1 MTALVIVESPNKV
14 RSIAGYLGDGFVVDS
29 SVGHIRD
36 LPDTKRNPVPAKYK
50 GEPWVRLGVDIDDG
64 FKPYYF
70 VSTDKK
76 QQMAKLKKLLASADE
91 LILATDEDREG
102 EAIAWHLFDE
112 LKPKVPVKRIVF
124 NEITKGAILAAM
136 ESPRDIDMDLV
147 DAQETRRILDR
158 IYGFEVSPV
167 LWRKIGQGTSAGR
180 VQSVALRLVVER
192 ERQRLAFRSAS
203 YWDLTA
209 TLAADGH
216 AFDADLV
223 SVDGQKLATG
233 KSFDDSGALTTAS
246 LKGNVVALDQQKAEA
261 LAAAAQDQTVTVS
274 SVEAKPYTRN
284 PVPPFRTTTMQ
295 QDASRKWGWSAA
307 RTMQVAQRLYEGGH
321 ITYMR
326 TDSITLSQTALKAA
340 GQQVRELYGPEYH
353 REQQYAGKVKNAQEA
368 HEAIRPAGETFRTP
382 DQTGLSGDEAKLY
395 RRIWK
400 RTVASQMM
408 PAKGETVSA
417 KFALTATSGEQLE
430 FSASGTTI
438 TFKGWL
444 KAYTE
449 ATEVV
454 EDAPAA
460 DAVDDT
466 STTLPPLTEG
476 QALDV
481 AGIVAE
487 GHDTKPP
494 ARYTEATLI
503 AELEK
508 REIGRPSTYASIM
521 STLLNRGYVWKK
533 GTALVP
539 AWIAFNIVRLLEAH
553 FSRLVDYGFTAELE
567 QVLDDIANGREDRIP
582 VLESFWT
589 GEGPGNTGLKRL
601 LDNLPDIDARAMAT
615 FPVGE
620 DPDTG
625 HVINVRVGRYG
636 PYLEGPPLLPGDGGE
651 VVPTR
656 ANIPE
661 DLPPDELTL
670 DMAKEL
676 LANPAGQDKMLGTHP
691 ETGLDLVAKN
701 GRFGPYVTEVLPE
714 DAPKSAKPRTA
725 SLFKSMTLD
734 SIGIDDAV
742 KLLTL
747 PRVVGTDV
755 DGVEITAQNGRYGP
769 YLKKGTDSRSLES
782 EDQLL
787 TLTEEEARAIYAQP
801 KTYGRRAAAAPLKEL
816 GEDPV
821 SGKNIVVKD
830 GRFGLYVTD
839 GETNASLRKDDSL
852 EKLTA
857 ERAHELLAE
866 RRARGP
872 VKRTAKRPAKK
883 TAKKTAAKKS
893 AAKKSAAKK
902 TS

>member
-1 MTALVIVESPNKV
+1 MTTLVIVESPNKV

-102 EAIAWHLFDE
+102 EAIAWHLYDE
-112 LKPKVPVKRIVF
+112 LKPKVPVKRIAF

-136 ESPRDIDMDLV
+136 ENPRDIDMDLV

-192 ERQRLAFRSAS
+192 ERARIAFRSAS

-209 TLAADGH
+209 TLVGASEASFEAA
-216 AFDADLV
+216 LV

-233 KSFDDSGALTTAS
+233 KSFDETGALSA
-246 LKGNVVALDQQKAEA
+246 KNVIALDQTKAVA
-261 LAAAAQDQTVTVS
+261 LADAATGQPVKVS

-307 RTMQVAQRLYEGGH
+307 RTMQVAQRLYEGGY

-340 GQQVRELYGPEYH
+340 GIAVRELYGPEYH
-353 REQQYAGKVKNAQEA
+353 REQQYSGKVKNAQEA
-368 HEAIRPAGETFRTP
+368 HEAIRPAGESFRTP
-382 DQTGLSGDEAKLY
+382 DQTALSGDEAKLY
-395 RRIWK
+395 KRIWK

-417 KFALTATSGEQLE
+417 RFAINATSGEALE
-430 FSASGTTI
+430 FTASGTTI

-444 KAYTE
+444 KAYSE

-454 EDAPAA
+454 EDAE
-460 DAVDDT
+460 DQDDD
-466 STTLPPLTEG
+466 TTLPPLVEG
-476 QALDV
+476 QSLEL
-481 AGIVAE
+481 AGIAAE

-494 ARYTEATLI
+494 ARFTEATLI

-508 REIGRPSTYASIM
+508 REIGRPSTYAAIM

-539 AWIAFNIVRLLEAH
+539 AWIGFNIVRLLEAH
-553 FSRLVDYGFTAELE
+553 FSRLVDYSFTAELE
-567 QVLDDIANGREDRIP
+567 QVLDDIANGREDRVA

-589 GEGPGNTGLKRL
+589 GEGEGNTGLKRL
-601 LDNLPDIDARAMAT
+601 LENLPDIDARGMAT

-625 HVINVRVGRYG
+625 LTINVRVGRYG
-636 PYLEGPPLLPGDGGE
+636 PYVEGPPLLPGDGGE

-656 ANIPE
+656 GNIPE
-661 DLPPDELTL
+661 DMAPDELTL
-670 DMAKEL
+670 EKAKEL

-691 ETGLDLVAKN
+691 DTGLDLVAKN
-701 GRFGPYVTEVLPE
+701 GRFGPYVTELLPE
-714 DAPKSAKPRTA
+714 DAPKTAKPRTA
-725 SLFKSMTLD
+725 SLFKTMTLD
-734 SIGIDDAV
+734 SLGIDDAV

-755 DGVEITAQNGRYGP
+755 DGAEITAQNGRYGP
-769 YLKKGTDSRSLES
+769 YLKKGTDSRSLEA
-782 EDQLL
+782 EEQLL
-787 TLTEEEARAIYAQP
+787 SITEEQARAIYAQP
-801 KTYGRRAAAAPLKEL
+801 KTYGRRAAAAPLREL

-883 TAKKTAAKKS
+883 AAAKKTAAKKT
-893 AAKKSAAKK
+893 AAKKAAKK
-902 TS
+902 TAAKKTT

>member
-1 MTALVIVESPNKV
+1 
-14 RSIAGYLGDGFVVDS
+14 
-29 SVGHIRD
+29 
-36 LPDTKRNPVPAKYK
+36 
-50 GEPWVRLGVDIDDG
+50 
-64 FKPYYF
+64 
-70 VSTDKK
+70 
-76 QQMAKLKKLLASADE
+76 
-91 LILATDEDREG
+91 
-102 EAIAWHLFDE
+102 
-112 LKPKVPVKRIVF
+112 
-124 NEITKGAILAAM
+124 
-136 ESPRDIDMDLV
+136 
-147 DAQETRRILDR
+147 
-158 IYGFEVSPV
+158 
-167 LWRKIGQGTSAGR
+167 
-180 VQSVALRLVVER
+180 
-192 ERQRLAFRSAS
+192 
-203 YWDLTA
+203 
-209 TLAADGH
+209 
-216 AFDADLV
+216 
-223 SVDGQKLATG
+223 
-233 KSFDDSGALTTAS
+233 
-246 LKGNVVALDQQKAEA
+246 
-261 LAAAAQDQTVTVS
+261 
-274 SVEAKPYTRN
+274 VEAKPYTRN

-295 QDASRKWGWSAA
+295 QDASRKWGWSAS
-307 RTMQVAQRLYEGGH
+307 RTMQIAQRLYADGY

-326 TDSITLSQTALKAA
+326 TDSITLSQTALAAA
-340 GQQVRELYGPEYH
+340 GRTVRELYGAEYH
-353 REQQYAGKVKNAQEA
+353 REQQYASKVKNAQEA

-382 DQTGLSGDEAKLY
+382 EQTGLSGDDLKLY

-430 FSASGTTI
+430 FTASGTTI

-444 KAYTE
+444 KAYSE

-454 EDAPAA
+454 EDAE
-460 DAVDDT
+460 DDEK
-466 STTLPPLTEG
+466 STTLPPLAEG
-476 QALDV
+476 QVLDL

-508 REIGRPSTYASIM
+508 REIGRPSTYATIM
-521 STLLNRGYVWKK
+521 SGLLNREYVWKK

-539 AWIAFNIVRLLEAH
+539 GWIAFNIIRLMEAH

-567 QVLDDIANGREDRIP
+567 QVLDDIANGREDRVP

-625 HVINVRVGRYG
+625 HVINVRVGKYG
-636 PYLEGPPLLPGDGGE
+636 PYLEGPPLLPGEGGE

-670 DMAKEL
+670 DKAKEL

-691 ETGLDLVAKN
+691 ETGLELVAKN

-725 SLFKSMTLD
+725 SLFKAMTLD
-734 SIGIDDAV
+734 SLGIDDAV

-782 EDQLL
+782 EEQLL

-816 GEDPV
+816 GPDPV

-839 GETNASLRKDDSL
+839 GETNASLRKSDSL
-852 EKLTA
+852 EALTP

-872 VKRTAKRPAKK
+872 VKRTAKRTAKRPAKK
-883 TAKKTAAKKS
+883 SAAKKTAAKKTAAKKS
-893 AAKKSAAKK
+893 AS
-902 TS
+902 